1 MALRGPCRYGYAAKC
16 QFAHDPLHMSWRVAM
31 IAGAIRKR
39 SNRGSVVMQRD
50 RASGRGRIA
59 TTYRCQIFGNHPS
72 KKAPREAFPPRPE
85 LEEETRW
92 FYLPKS

>member
-1 MALRGPCRYGYAAKC
+1 
-16 QFAHDPLHMSWRVAM
+16 M

-59 TTYRCQIFGNHPS
+59 TPYRCQIFGNHPS
-72 KKAPREAFPPRPE
+72 KKGAAGGIPPRPE